1 MEVSDMKKWEKF
13 SDEELKTIVQN
24 SISYREVAQKLGY
37 AERSGGGCDA
47 AREMIDAKGFNI
59 DHFLGQGWNKSNF
72 DYERFQTG
80 KVIKSA
86 AAIPALVQ
94 LRGHKC
100 ENCGTETWLG
110 NPIPLEVHH
119 INGDRL
125 NNTLENLQLLCPNCH
140 ALTDNFK
147 GKNNTGDK
155 KIEDEVLVEALKNNS
170 SIRQALIS
178 VGLAG
183 RGGNYERAHEL
194 IDKYNITKFQKGE

>member
-1 MEVSDMKKWEKF
+1 MKKWEKF
-13 SDEELKTIVQN
+13 SDEELEKIVQN

-47 AREMIDAKGFNI
+47 AREMIEAKGFNVE
-59 DHFLGQGWNKSNF
+59 HFLGQGWNKSNF
-72 DYERFQTG
+72 DYERFQAG

-86 AAIPALVQ
+86 AAVPALVQ

-100 ENCGTETWLG
+100 ENCGTEIWLG

-119 INGDRL
+119 LDGDRL
-125 NNTLENLQLLCPNCH
+125 NNALENLQLLCPNCH

-147 GKNNTGDK
+147 GKNNTGEK
-155 KIEDEVLVEALKNNS
+155 KVEDEVLVEALKNSS
-170 SIRQALIS
+170 SIRQALIA

>member
-1 MEVSDMKKWEKF
+1 MKKWEKF
-13 SDEELKTIVQN
+13 SDEELEKIVQN

-47 AREMIDAKGFNI
+47 AREMIEAKGFNVE
-59 DHFLGQGWNKSNF
+59 HFLGQGWNKSNF
-72 DYERFQTG
+72 DYERFQAG

-86 AAIPALVQ
+86 AAVPALVQ

-100 ENCGTETWLG
+100 ENCGTEIWLG

-119 INGDRL
+119 LDGDRL

-147 GKNNTGDK
+147 GKNNTREK
-155 KIEDEVLVEALKNNS
+155 KVEDEVLVEALKNSS
-170 SIRQALIS
+170 SIRQALIA

>member
-1 MEVSDMKKWEKF
+1 MKKWEKF
-13 SDEELKTIVQN
+13 SDKELEIIVQN

-47 AREMIDAKGFNI
+47 AREMIEAKGFNI

-72 DYERFQTG
+72 DYERFQAG

-100 ENCGTETWLG
+100 ENCGAETWLG

-155 KIEDEVLVEALKNNS
+155 KS
-170 SIRQALIS
+170 RRRSISRS
-178 VGLAG
+178 
-183 RGGNYERAHEL
+183 
-194 IDKYNITKFQKGE
+194 T